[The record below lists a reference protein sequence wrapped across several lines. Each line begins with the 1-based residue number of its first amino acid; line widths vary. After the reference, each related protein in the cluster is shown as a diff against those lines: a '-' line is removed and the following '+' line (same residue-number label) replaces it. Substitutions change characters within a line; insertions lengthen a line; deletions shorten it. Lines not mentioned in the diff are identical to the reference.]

1 MNFGARMLKTGI
13 AVTLA
18 LYVSSWLDL
27 KPPVIAAIAAIFA
40 MQPSIYRSFRY
51 FLDQIQTNTLGAI
64 LALLGGMVFS
74 NDPIAVGLMCI
85 VVIMICLRLN
95 MGDTIGLTLVTVI
108 SVMEVSGMGQWQFAL
123 NRFTLSI
130 IGIVSAFLINVLVAP
145 PKPLEQFKSQIE
157 GTFSKM
163 SLLLRTAVSD
173 EIKEAVFRDE
183 KRALEGSIQSLSD
196 KYNLMEEELGKLNR
210 PSMTTQRHLV
220 VNKQMVTTLRK
231 GMDVLTAIEQH
242 YFQAE
247 RSPEIDE
254 YFDSHLEKLIKFHE
268 HILLKS
274 DNKIK
279 NNGSEATEVDA
290 ANDKFLDTMIERYQ
304 QNFGGVL
311 RLSIVAA
318 VMYDYGY
325 QLERLNRLVDH
336 VNGSSGRDKDHS
348 KDDDSAQKLHE
359 ELQSD
364 AEARSK
370 RSRRSFPT
378 WPWK

>member
-18 LYVSSWLDL
+18 LYASSWLNL
-27 KPPVIAAIAAIFA
+27 TPPVIAAIAAIFA

-74 NDPIAVGLMCI
+74 NEPIAVGLMCI

-108 SVMEVSGMGQWQFAL
+108 SVMEVSGQGQWQFAV

-130 IGIVSAFLINVLVAP
+130 IGIVSAFLINILVAP
-145 PKPLEQFKSQIE
+145 PKPLGQFKAQIE
-157 GTFSKM
+157 TTFSRL

-173 EIKEAVFRDE
+173 EIKETVFREE
-183 KRALEGSIQSLSD
+183 KRALEGAIQSLSD
-196 KYNLMEEELGKLNR
+196 KYNLMEEESKKLKKASLSR
-210 PSMTTQRHLV
+210 QRHLV
-220 VNKQMVTTLRK
+220 VNKQMVTSLRK
-231 GMDVLTAIEQH
+231 GNDVLTAIEQH

-247 RSPEIDE
+247 RTPEIDE
-254 YFDSHLEKLIKFHE
+254 YFDAHLEQLIKFHE
-268 HILLKS
+268 HILLKLN
-274 DNKIK
+274 NKIK
-279 NNGSEATEVDA
+279 NNNSEAEEVEE

-304 QNFGGVL
+304 ENFGGVL

-325 QLERLNRLVDH
+325 QLERLNRLIDH
-336 VNGSSGRDKDHS
+336 IESTSHRDT
-348 KDDDSAQKLHE
+348 DDDQDGAKSKP
-359 ELQSD
+359 
-364 AEARSK
+364 AR
-370 RSRRSFPT
+370 RTFPT

>member
-145 PKPLEQFKSQIE
+145 PKPLEQFKGQIE

-173 EIKEAVFRDE
+173 EIKEAVFREE
-183 KRALEGSIQSLSD
+183 KRSLDGAIQSLSD

-247 RSPEIDE
+247 RTVEIDE

-279 NNGSEATEVDA
+279 NNNGEATEVEA

-336 VNGSSGRDKDHS
+336 VNGSGRDKDHP
-348 KDDDSAQKLHE
+348 KDEVAQQLHD
-359 ELQSD
+359 ELKSES
-364 AEARSK
+364 EARSS
-370 RSRRSFPT
+370 RSGRSFPS

>member
-18 LYVSSWLDL
+18 LYVSSWLNL
-27 KPPVIAAIAAIFA
+27 TPPVIAAIAAIFA

-108 SVMEVSGMGQWQFAL
+108 SVMEVSGQGQWQFAL

-145 PKPLEQFKSQIE
+145 PKPLEQFKAQIQN
-157 GTFSKM
+157 TFSTM

-183 KRALEGSIQSLSD
+183 KRGLDGTIQSLSD

-210 PSMTTQRHLV
+210 PSLTTQRHLV

-247 RSPEIDE
+247 RTAEIDE

-268 HILLKS
+268 HILLKA
-274 DNKIK
+274 DDKIK
-279 NNGSEATEVDA
+279 NNGNEAAEVEA

-304 QNFGGVL
+304 ENFGGVL

-336 VNGSSGRDKDHS
+336 VNSPGKDKDHGRH
-348 KDDDSAQKLHE
+348 DSDKELKE
-359 ELQSD
+359 ELD
-364 AEARSK
+364 KDK
-370 RSRRSFPT
+370 RTSSSRNPRNFPS